1 MATVFYSLHMLTVKL
16 TPVFK
21 KWLDSLKDQKAIDKI
36 TSRLIL
42 MGAGSFGDVK
52 PCGEGLS
59 ESRIHYGAGYR
70 IYFIQHGKTVIV
82 VLGGGT
88 KKTQSQDI
96 KKAKDVAKE
105 RKFL

>member
-1 MATVFYSLHMLTVKL
+1 MFTVKQ
-16 TPVFK
+16 TPLFK
-21 KWLDSLKDQKAIDKI
+21 KWLEHLKDQKAVDKI

-42 MGAGSFGDVK
+42 MCAGSFGDVK

-70 IYFIQHGKTVIV
+70 IYFIQQGKTLIV

-96 KKAKDVAKE
+96 QKAKDAAKE